1 MYRGSI
7 RLGTIFGI
15 EIRLDY
21 SWFIIFFLI
30 TWSLAAHRLPMMS
43 PAWSTAAYWIVGII
57 TSILFFSSVL
67 IHELAHSMVALRQGV
82 PVHSITLFIFGGAA
96 QIAQE
101 PKQAKDEFMM
111 AFAGPAA
118 SLILSGIF
126 WGLWLI
132 LHNTN
137 EALVTIL
144 SWLGSV
150 NLMLAI
156 FNFIPG
162 FPLDGGRVLRAIIWG
177 ITHDFKRATQIA
189 SAIGRGIAFLFIFVG
204 IWMIFSGNWVNGLW
218 IAFIG
223 WFLENAA
230 TASYRQVALRDILQ
244 GHTASEVMTTDCPNV
259 LGNLTLDKLVNDYIL
274 YTTRRCFPVVE
285 NEKVKGIVTLHHVK
299 DIPREEWHGTKV
311 EDVMTPFDQMKKVGP
326 KDGLYDILEMMTS
339 EDINQLPVVE
349 DSRLIGIVARDN
361 ILAFIHTKAEL
372 GV

>member
-1 MYRGSI
+1 
-7 RLGTIFGI
+7 
-15 EIRLDY
+15 
-21 SWFIIFFLI
+21 
-30 TWSLAAHRLPMMS
+30 
-43 PAWSTAAYWIVGII
+43 
-57 TSILFFSSVL
+57 
-67 IHELAHSMVALRQGV
+67 
-82 PVHSITLFIFGGAA
+82 
-96 QIAQE
+96 
-101 PKQAKDEFMM
+101 
-111 AFAGPAA
+111 
-118 SLILSGIF
+118 
-126 WGLWLI
+126 
-132 LHNTN
+132 
-137 EALVTIL
+137 
-144 SWLGSV
+144 
-150 NLMLAI
+150 MLAI

-339 EDINQLPVVE
+339 EDINQLPCC
-349 DSRLIGIVARDN
+349 
-361 ILAFIHTKAEL
+361 
-372 GV
+372 